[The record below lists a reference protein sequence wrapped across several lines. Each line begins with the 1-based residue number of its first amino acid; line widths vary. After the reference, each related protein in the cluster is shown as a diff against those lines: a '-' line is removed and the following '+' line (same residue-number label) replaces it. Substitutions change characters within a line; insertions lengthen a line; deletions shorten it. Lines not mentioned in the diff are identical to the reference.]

1 MGSSVTG
8 PLSLTVRPNSRTK
21 TSRTD
26 ETKAF
31 VAIAIAYFTLY
42 KGIKSTRRELSNCLG
57 LIQLIMVSK
66 IANKNVLLIGGTSG
80 IGFAVAKQA
89 LADGATVTITSSSEE
104 RVSRAAESLR
114 NNSPTRASAVRS
126 YVADLSIKDE
136 LDTTI
141 EKLLKYAAEISPID
155 HIVFTAGNVPPMVP
169 LAEASFSDLDAYLT
183 VRLFGAMAVGKYAP
197 KYMVSSKSSSITLTT
212 GTQSK
217 KPSIWLAPAVA
228 GSVEG
233 LMKGLAIT
241 LGPIRVN
248 AVSPGFILTE
258 LTGRLPKEM
267 KEGAIE
273 KYTQQSLTKD
283 IGYPED
289 TAEAYLYLMKDYFV
303 TGSTVATNGGAWL
316 V

>member
-1 MGSSVTG
+1 
-8 PLSLTVRPNSRTK
+8 
-21 TSRTD
+21 
-26 ETKAF
+26 
-31 VAIAIAYFTLY
+31 
-42 KGIKSTRRELSNCLG
+42 
-57 LIQLIMVSK
+57 MVSK
-66 IANKNVLLIGGTSG
+66 ITNKNVLLIGGTSG

-89 LADGATVTITSSSEE
+89 LADGANVIVTSSSVEK
-104 RVSRAAESLR
+104 VSKAAEILQKIDPAR
-114 NNSPTRASAVRS
+114 PSAVRS
-126 YVADLSIKDE
+126 YVADLSIKDK
-136 LDTTI
+136 LDKTI
-141 EKLLKYAAEISPID
+141 EELLKYAAQTAPID

-197 KYMVSSKSSSITLTT
+197 KYMVSSKSSSITFTT

-233 LMKGLAIT
+233 LMKGLAVT

-248 AVSPGFILTE
+248 AVSPGFILTPLIE
-258 LTGRLPKEM
+258 RLPAEM
-267 KEGAIE
+267 RDGMIE
-273 KYTQQSLTKD
+273 KYTEQSLTKD

-289 TAEAYLYLMKDYFV
+289 TAEAYMYLMKDYFV

>member
-1 MGSSVTG
+1 
-8 PLSLTVRPNSRTK
+8 
-21 TSRTD
+21 
-26 ETKAF
+26 
-31 VAIAIAYFTLY
+31 
-42 KGIKSTRRELSNCLG
+42 
-57 LIQLIMVSK
+57 MVSR
-66 IANKNVLLIGGTSG
+66 ITNKNILLIGGTSG

-89 LADGATVTITSSSEE
+89 LADGANVTITSSSEE
-104 RVSRAAESLR
+104 RVSKSVEILR
-114 NNSPTRASAVRS
+114 NSNPDKASRVRS
-126 YVADLSIKDE
+126 YVADLSIKDKLE
-136 LDTTI
+136 STI
-141 EKLLKYAAEISPID
+141 EELLKYAAETSPID

-169 LAEASFSDLDAYLT
+169 LAEASFSDFDAYLT
-183 VRLFGAMAVGKYAP
+183 VRFFGAMAVGKYAP

-217 KPSIWLAPAVA
+217 KPSIWLAPAVGGA
-228 GSVEG
+228 VEG

-258 LTGRLPKEM
+258 LTDRLPQEM

>member
-1 MGSSVTG
+1 
-8 PLSLTVRPNSRTK
+8 
-21 TSRTD
+21 
-26 ETKAF
+26 
-31 VAIAIAYFTLY
+31 
-42 KGIKSTRRELSNCLG
+42 
-57 LIQLIMVSK
+57 MVSR
-66 IANKNVLLIGGTSG
+66 IANKNVLLVGGTSG
-80 IGFAVAKQA
+80 IGFAVAEKA
-89 LADGATVTITSSSEE
+89 LADGATVTITSSSED
-104 RVSRAAESLR
+104 RVSKATENLR
-114 NNSPTRASAVRS
+114 ISNPTRASAVRS
-126 YVADLSIKDE
+126 YVADLSIKDK
-136 LDTTI
+136 LDATM
-141 EKLLKYAAEISPID
+141 EELLKYAAEIAPID

-169 LAEASFSDLDAYLT
+169 LAKASFSDLDAYLT
-183 VRLFGAMAVGKYAP
+183 IRLFGAMAVGKYAP
-197 KYMVSSKSSSITLTT
+197 KYMVSSKTSSITLTT

-233 LMKGLAIT
+233 LMKGLAVT

-258 LTGRLPKEM
+258 LTDRLPTEM

-273 KYTQQSLTKD
+273 KYARKSLTND

>member
-1 MGSSVTG
+1 MA
-8 PLSLTVRPNSRTK
+8 SR
-21 TSRTD
+21 
-26 ETKAF
+26 
-31 VAIAIAYFTLY
+31 
-42 KGIKSTRRELSNCLG
+42 
-57 LIQLIMVSK
+57 
-66 IANKNVLLIGGTSG
+66 IANKNILLIGGTSG

-89 LADGATVTITSSSEE
+89 LADGANVTITSSSEE
-104 RVSRAAESLR
+104 RVAQAAESLR
-114 NNSPTRASAVRS
+114 HGNPARASSVVRS
-126 YVADLSIKDE
+126 YVADLSIKDK

-141 EKLLKYAAEISPID
+141 EELLKYAAEISPID
-155 HIVFTAGNVPPMVP
+155 HIIFTAGNVPPMVP

-258 LTGRLPKEM
+258 LTDRLPREM
-267 KEGAIE
+267 KDGAIE
-273 KYTQQSLTKD
+273 KYTRQSLTND